1 MQITM
6 QQSSARWETFYI
18 SFNFNSNFS
27 ESQHYNFFFL
37 NLVATS
43 HCPRACAPVSIY
55 KKRVYI
61 QTTVITT
68 VCYVWFNVYYS
79 LAIFFFFFFLS
90 NIAGSIFL
98 IFFLY
103 TYETHY
109 IYIIININTT
119 NYHTIFIITEVL
131 IPYRSK

>member
-43 HCPRACAPVSIY
+43 HCPRACAPFSIY

-68 VCYVWFNVYYS
+68 VCYGWFNVYYS
-79 LAIFFFFFFLS
+79 LAIFFFFFFWVILP
-90 NIAGSIFL
+90 GQFL
-98 IFFLY
+98 KKKILY
-103 TYETHY
+103 TYEAHYLY
-109 IYIIININTT
+109 IYIININTI
-119 NYHTIFIITEVL
+119 NCHNIFIITEVL
-131 IPYRSK
+131 IPYR